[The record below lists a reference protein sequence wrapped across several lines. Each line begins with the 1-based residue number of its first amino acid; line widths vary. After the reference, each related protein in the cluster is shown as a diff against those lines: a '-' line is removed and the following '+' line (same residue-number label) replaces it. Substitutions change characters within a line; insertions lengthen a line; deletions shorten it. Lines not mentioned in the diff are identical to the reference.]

1 MSCRNPKELLTSLPT
16 DYTVY
21 MAYKNNDVLLT
32 PESKSYNT
40 AKLNNFV
47 KNVQLEIPD
56 CILITTFGID
66 GPATTSVLSYDG
78 NSLTFTYDNSRNSQT
93 HDIRSFLVKRVY
105 TKLST
110 NEFST
115 NLIYYVETY
124 ESYNFQIF
132 RDVTFHNKSY

>member
-1 MSCRNPKELLTSLPT
+1 MSLPT
-16 DYTVY
+16 DYTVD

-32 PESKSYNT
+32 PESRSYNT
-40 AKLNNFV
+40 AKLNNFIT
-47 KNVQLEIPD
+47 NVQREIPD

-66 GPATTSVLSYDG
+66 GPATTSVLNYDG
-78 NSLTFTYDNSRNSQT
+78 NSLTFTYDNSRYSGT
-93 HDIRSFLVKRVY
+93 HDIRSFLVKRIY

-115 NLIYYVETY
+115 NLIYYAETY
-124 ESYNFQIF
+124 DGYNFQIF